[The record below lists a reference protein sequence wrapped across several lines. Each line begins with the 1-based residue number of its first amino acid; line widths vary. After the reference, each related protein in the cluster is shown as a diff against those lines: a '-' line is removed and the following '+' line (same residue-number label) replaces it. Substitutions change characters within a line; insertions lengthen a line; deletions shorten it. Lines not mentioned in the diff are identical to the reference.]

1 MVEIRT
7 NNAKAKLRDGGIVT
21 ALGGLDSP
29 EMVDM
34 LGSAPVDAFW
44 FEAEHGPVDYA
55 EIGDLTRAC
64 DIWGKTS
71 IVRVGWNQEN
81 LIYRTLDRGAQSIV
95 VPHMKSRAI
104 ADQVVDA
111 AKFSPLGN
119 RGMWTSRQGYG
130 VDDYFDR
137 ANDET
142 MIVALIEDFDAVAEL
157 DDILAVD
164 NIDVLF
170 VAQSDFAASMGH
182 IGDPGHPEAR
192 AAIEESITRIVAAGR
207 VAGTNVT
214 TDTVGKYVGMGVRFF
229 YTNVGEWLSAGASRF
244 DSAIEA
250 AR

>member
-1 MVEIRT
+1 
-7 NNAKAKLRDGGIVT
+7 
-21 ALGGLDSP
+21 
-29 EMVDM
+29 
-34 LGSAPVDAFW
+34 
-44 FEAEHGPVDYA
+44 
-55 EIGDLTRAC
+55 
-64 DIWGKTS
+64 
-71 IVRVGWNQEN
+71 
-81 LIYRTLDRGAQSIV
+81 
-95 VPHMKSRAI
+95 MKSRAI